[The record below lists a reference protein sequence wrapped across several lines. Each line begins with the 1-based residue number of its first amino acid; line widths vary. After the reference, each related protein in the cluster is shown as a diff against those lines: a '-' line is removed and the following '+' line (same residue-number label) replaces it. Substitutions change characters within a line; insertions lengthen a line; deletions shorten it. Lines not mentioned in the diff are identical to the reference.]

1 MGEMRM
7 KYCVLWMY
15 ASFSWLRLSGSMGV
29 HTRRDRVAVD
39 DDDKSAAQPSA
50 HSVDSPHAKSARFI
64 PDNMKVQADQQTI
77 L

>member
-1 MGEMRM
+1 
-7 KYCVLWMY
+7 
-15 ASFSWLRLSGSMGV
+15 MGV

-39 DDDKSAAQPSA
+39 GDDKSAAQPSA